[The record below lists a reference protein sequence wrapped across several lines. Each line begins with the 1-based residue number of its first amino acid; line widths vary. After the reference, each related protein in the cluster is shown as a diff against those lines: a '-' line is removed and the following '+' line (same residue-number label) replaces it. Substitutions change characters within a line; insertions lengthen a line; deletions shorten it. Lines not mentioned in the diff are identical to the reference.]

1 MTLNETLD
9 RSMQVRK
16 SLAFAAF
23 AAVIGCTVGC
33 TLPPKPLIVSCKS
46 ESDQVDV
53 VNLDLA
59 RSQATLLSV
68 SPPLSG
74 TVQISPTEF
83 DILFQPGP
91 DQMPRLRLR
100 INRYTFRVIREAG
113 EPATGAPAASS
124 YAGLC
129 ERYKAKPL

>member
-1 MTLNETLD
+1 MTLNETLG
-9 RSMQVRK
+9 
-16 SLAFAAF
+16 LAAF

-53 VNLDLA
+53 VDLDLA
-59 RSQATLLSV
+59 RSKATLLSV

-91 DQMPRLRLR
+91 DQTPRLRLR
-100 INRYTFRVIREAG
+100 INRYTFHVIREAG
-113 EPATGAPAASS
+113 EPATGAPAGSS
-124 YAGLC
+124 QAGLC